1 MAVSSS
7 VPGLLLL
14 LKIIAVTS
22 KPNIGQY
29 MTLRDNNSFCYVYSL
44 HPDRRSGCET
54 WLTGRFTCGKV
65 IIDGPGALL
74 QQCICHNSSMLPLK
88 VGVHHA
94 VCPALLSVGIEVVVL
109 LPAPSRF
116 CVQASVIWLLH
127 LTTNYAWFYFLTV
140 FFF

>member
-29 MTLRDNNSFCYVYSL
+29 MTLRGNNSFCYVYSL

-54 WLTGRFTCGKV
+54 WLNGRITCGKV

-74 QQCICHNSSMLPLK
+74 QQCLCHNSSMLPLK
-88 VGVHHA
+88 VGVHHE
-94 VCPALLSVGIEVVVL
+94 VCPAILSVGIEVVVL
-109 LPAPSRF
+109 LPAP
-116 CVQASVIWLLH
+116 VQASVIWLLH
-127 LTTNYAWFYFLTV
+127 LTINYA
-140 FFF
+140 